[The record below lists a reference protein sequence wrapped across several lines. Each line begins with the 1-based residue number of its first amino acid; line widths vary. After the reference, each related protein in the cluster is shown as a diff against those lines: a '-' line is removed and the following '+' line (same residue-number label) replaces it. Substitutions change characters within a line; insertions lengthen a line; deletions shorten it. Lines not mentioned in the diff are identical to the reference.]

1 MNKYLVN
8 SGNKD
13 NFKTVIINHAHTIL
27 CIYKMKHFVQSSI
40 HPINF
45 MVTLYLS

>member
-1 MNKYLVN
+1 MNTYLMN

-13 NFKTVIINHAHTIL
+13 DFKTVIINHADTI

-45 MVTLYLS
+45 IVTLYLP